1 MFSILLL
8 YSRKVQMGAK
18 KLCKLNF
25 QIKLSSFSNCLENMK
40 KKLHTSGKLKK
51 QYATLIV
58 FFFLSRNERFLYKKA
73 KLGMSKRLFRLFHVF
88 FSIFI

>member
-40 KKLHTSGKLKK
+40 KKNCTH
-51 QYATLIV
+51 QE
-58 FFFLSRNERFLYKKA
+58 N
-73 KLGMSKRLFRLFHVF
+73 
-88 FSIFI
+88 